1 MAHSHTP
8 VFLGFHAQG
17 DKDAPEISASA
28 FDSNGKRRLM
38 SRAVAVNAP
47 LREEGE
53 VRNARFSR
61 DVKFEEEEHAPGGGS
76 RGARGPDGSE
86 LEVCCCQGIWHVV
99 YAFDK
104 SSYLPCASVSS
115 SGLHFCTSLHQS
127 ARELKLL
134 C

>member
-1 MAHSHTP
+1 MDAYSARPHPS
-8 VFLGFHAQG
+8 VFLGFHAQD

-61 DVKFEEEEHAPGGGS
+61 DVKLEEEEHAPVGGS

-86 LEVCCCQGIWHVV
+86 LEVCCCQVKACGTW
-99 YAFDK
+99 
-104 SSYLPCASVSS
+104 CM
-115 SGLHFCTSLHQS
+115 SLMCQ
-127 ARELKLL
+127 AIRCVPL
-134 C
+134 CSHPRHNFHIP